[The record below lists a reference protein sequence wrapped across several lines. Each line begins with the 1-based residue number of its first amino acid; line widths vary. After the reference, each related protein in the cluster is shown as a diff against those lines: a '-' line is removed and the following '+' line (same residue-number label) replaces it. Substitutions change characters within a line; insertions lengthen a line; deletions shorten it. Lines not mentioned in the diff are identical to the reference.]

1 MTASREQ
8 GDRVLEARSLSKSF
22 GPVRALHDVSLVVR
36 PGAVHALVGE
46 NGAGKSTL
54 AKLLAGIERP
64 TAGSMTLAGRPFA
77 PRDRAAAKRE
87 GINMV
92 PQQLSLVGELS
103 LVENYL
109 LVGPRR
115 LADRRSARALL
126 AETLERAGVAVE
138 LDTPTSALTQAH
150 RQLGEIVVALAE
162 GAHTLILD
170 EPTASL
176 GPLEV
181 GGLFTHLRSLCA
193 LGTAIVLITHRLDE
207 VRQVADDLTVLSH
220 GENVHHGSA
229 AGLEPSQIARL
240 MVGELAAAP
249 ARADRTIG
257 EVVLAAEGLVAAST
271 RDSPLDGVDITVRSG
286 EIVGIAGVAG
296 SGQNLLLDVLG
307 GFVQPSEGTVDLAGT
322 AAGAP
327 ASASVFQRAG
337 LAWIPEERSEA
348 VVPTM
353 TLAENLTVY
362 STAIGSSRRRARGR
376 ASGGTGTGTGGR
388 PRGGQ
393 RIASEV
399 ETRLRAFDVRPPRPD
414 LLASGLSGGNQ
425 QKLLAARELGSAETP
440 RAVLAYGPAQGLDLR
455 AAQAIRERLAALAAA
470 GAAVVVASHDLDEV
484 LGVADRVLVMFAG
497 RVVADLP
504 VAQATTERIGRAMAG
519 LTDTPP
525 TADPEPGVHE
535 PKDRA

>member
-1 MTASREQ
+1 MTTTLQE

-64 TAGSMTLAGRPFA
+64 TSGSMTLGGRPFA
-77 PRDRAAAKRE
+77 PRDRAAAKHD

-138 LDTPTSALTQAH
+138 LDAPTSALTQAH

-181 GGLFTHLRSLCA
+181 GGLFAHLRSLCA

-229 AGLEPSQIARL
+229 AGLEPHEIARL
-240 MVGELAAAP
+240 MVGELAP
-249 ARADRTIG
+249 PLARAGREVG
-257 EVVLAAEGLVAAST
+257 EVVLEASGLVAGST
-271 RDSPLDGVDITVRSG
+271 RDARLDGVDIAVRSG

-307 GFVQPSEGTVDLAGT
+307 GFVQPTAGTVTLSG
-322 AAGAP
+322 AAPG
-327 ASASVFQRAG
+327 ASASGFQRAG

-353 TLAENLTVY
+353 TLGENLTVY
-362 STAIGSSRRRARGR
+362 STAVGAAPRA
-376 ASGGTGTGTGGR
+376 
-388 PRGGQ
+388 GQ
-393 RIASEV
+393 RMATQIES
-399 ETRLRAFDVRPPRPD
+399 RLRAFDVRPPRPD

-455 AAQAIRERLAALAAA
+455 AAQAIRERLAGLAAA

-497 RVVADLP
+497 RVVVDLP
-504 VAQATTERIGRAMAG
+504 IAEATTERIGRAMAG
-519 LTDTPP
+519 LTDAPP
-525 TADPEPGVHE
+525 AADPPPHAPE
-535 PKDRA
+535 PKDLA

>member
-1 MTASREQ
+1 MTASQEQ

-77 PRDRAAAKRE
+77 PRDRAAAKRA

-126 AETLERAGVAVE
+126 TETLERAGVAVE

-181 GGLFTHLRSLCA
+181 GGLFAHLRSLCA

-307 GFVQPSEGTVDLAGT
+307 GFVQPSAGTVALAGT
-322 AAGAP
+322 AAGAS

-362 STAIGSSRRRARGR
+362 STAIGSSSRV
-376 ASGGTGTGTGGR
+376 GR
-388 PRGGQ
+388 PT
-393 RIASEV
+393 ASKV
-399 ETRLRAFDVRPPRPD
+399 GARLQAFDVRPPRPD

-455 AAQAIRERLAALAAA
+455 AAQAIRERLAALAAE

-497 RVVADLP
+497 RVVADLLI
-504 VAQATTERIGRAMAG
+504 AQATTERIGRAMAG
-519 LTDTPP
+519 LTGTPP
-525 TADPEPGVHE
+525 TADPEPEVQV
-535 PKDRA
+535 